1 MLSLPQEVRDKLSLV
16 LLQGVSVIWG
26 GSQHPTLASELLSAF
41 RFLNSFYHV
50 AGFLMHLL
58 FTLLYFGLDIKRLL
72 LIETLEP
79 KLFRHDGLYS
89 QQGAMGSYL
98 ETMALHC
105 TKPCICYFI

>member
-1 MLSLPQEVRDKLSLV
+1 
-16 LLQGVSVIWG
+16 
-26 GSQHPTLASELLSAF
+26 
-41 RFLNSFYHV
+41 
-50 AGFLMHLL
+50 MHLL
-58 FTLLYFGLDIKRLL
+58 FTLLYFGLNIKRLL

-105 TKPCICYFI
+105 TKRCICYFIEVVFQLPPPPCKK